1 MSTLGTNSNSYVD
14 PLYAKIELLPTDKE
28 LLLKKQQKAQN
39 ILSPHSH
46 VLQFFESHFSAVR
59 LGKPQS
65 RRLFCRLIGR
75 TTVGLLETHGHP
87 LAREIHFRII
97 LFGLKVLKHFNS
109 QDQVAPWKLKDQIL
123 SAALSWFKYPP
134 RYVIIPLGPE
144 GTLLIHGIPGGH
156 LVVIDCSSRPRTRYS
171 MMLPRH

>member
-1 MSTLGTNSNSYVD
+1 MSFEPRTLGINGNSYVD

-28 LLLKKQQKAQN
+28 LLLKKQQKAQS

-46 VLQFFESHFSAVR
+46 VLKFFESHFSAVR

-87 LAREIHFRII
+87 LAREIHFSII
-97 LFGLKVLKHFNS
+97 LFGLKVLKHSHS
-109 QDQVAPWKLKDQIL
+109 QDQVSSWKLKDQIL
-123 SAALSWFKYPP
+123 SAALSWFKHPP
-134 RYVIIPLGPE
+134 RYIIIPVDLHVA
-144 GTLLIHGIPGGH
+144 LLMHE
-156 LVVIDCSSRPRTRYS
+156 LQMVIRW
-171 MMLPRH
+171 